1 MHRLANPFLGGLRI
15 QMLEPEARRIIVRKA
30 NETVNTADLGE
41 EEKEQQRL
49 LIPGS
54 GVSSPDISQMVMR
67 K

>member
-1 MHRLANPFLGGLRI
+1 
-15 QMLEPEARRIIVRKA
+15 MLEPEARRIIVRKA